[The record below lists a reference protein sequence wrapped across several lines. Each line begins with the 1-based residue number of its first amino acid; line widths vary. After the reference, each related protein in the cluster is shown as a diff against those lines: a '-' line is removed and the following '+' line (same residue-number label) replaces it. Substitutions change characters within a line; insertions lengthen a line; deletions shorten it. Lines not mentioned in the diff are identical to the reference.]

1 MKNNLPSN
9 HSQNMFLILQHIF
22 NIHYL
27 KWVSNMFY
35 TTLETM
41 TKATLE
47 KKGNSHTFHF
57 IPHYYS

>member
-1 MKNNLPSN
+1 
-9 HSQNMFLILQHIF
+9 
-22 NIHYL
+22 
-27 KWVSNMFY
+27 MFY